1 MAFSVHCGWCE
12 GVQKIKKIKMADE
25 FANPKQKGAEFRHAV
40 SVSVSF
46 SVECKSECKSAVLA
60 AASAGLYYTISE
72 AVRWA

>member
-1 MAFSVHCGWCE
+1 
-12 GVQKIKKIKMADE
+12 MADE